1 MRMNACFDLIDS
13 TMTSIAGLSRCYPG
27 REGERH
33 VKRITIFL
41 ISLFCSICVAQER
54 GDSALLWQRFQQPL
68 ADARPMMRWWW
79 FGPAVAHDELDRE
92 IAAMKA
98 GGFGGFEVQPVYAL
112 SSDDPSN
119 GIVNTPYL
127 SDSFLAALRHTS
139 ETARASG
146 MRMDVTLGSGW
157 PFGGPHI
164 PITEAAAEIRRVE
177 LPVASGAETIG
188 LPLLEAG
195 ERALALFLDG
205 TRLAVPKGAAIDV
218 RPAAQE
224 RKAYLFVA
232 GRTGQQVK
240 RAAVGAEGF
249 VIDHLSPAAVAN
261 HLTSVGD
268 RLMSAFNGA
277 TKPYAMFSDSLESYG
292 ASWTDD
298 LPQEFLR
305 RRGYDLLDHLPALFA
320 EGSEGAAVR
329 FDWSRTLSEL
339 VDERYLK
346 PINAWANQHG
356 TRFRAQVYG
365 LPPPTLS
372 SNALVDLPEGEGAD
386 WRRFNSTRWATSAAH
401 LYERNVVSSE
411 TWTWL
416 HSPSWAATP
425 LDMKVEV
432 DRHFLQGVNQ
442 IIGHGWPYSPPQVGE
457 PGWAF
462 YAAAALN
469 DHNPWYPVMPTVTR
483 YVHRVS
489 AMLREGKPDAA
500 VAIYL
505 PTEDAFADMRPA
517 RASVNEEMRQRFEPN
532 LIGQVLDAG
541 QTFDFIDASAILAGK
556 LTHRLLILPGLKRI
570 DPAAFERIAAWVN
583 KGGQVIVTGALP
595 SNAGGLLD
603 GAASGQRV
611 QQISRQLLEAESKQ
625 RVRVI
630 PPESLGA
637 TLRSVMQP
645 TVALAVSNPA
655 FGFVSRRIE
664 NGYLYFI
671 ANTGQRPL
679 ATQARFAG
687 DNGRGQWWDAVT
699 GERKSAGSGDIAVH
713 LAPYESRLLVFV
725 DGLDQLEPAIDH
737 RFSPVLDLSKGWRV
751 QAKGTSV
758 TPPQPGASWADDPK
772 LRYFSGSV
780 TYQRSFVLKKAE
792 LGNASRLL
800 LDFGADSP
808 LPDIRQDRPRAL
820 LEAPLRDA
828 ALIRVN
834 GKDAG
839 AVWMPPWRLDV
850 TSLLRPGRNEVE
862 VVVMNTAINALSA
875 RPPSKRLLE
884 LRYGARFK
892 EEDQDK
898 IQPAPSGLLGAV
910 TLLRSAEAARVSERA
925 SIAKD

>member
-1 MRMNACFDLIDS
+1 MQ
-13 TMTSIAGLSRCYPG
+13 
-27 REGERH
+27 
-33 VKRITIFL
+33 RITIFL
-41 ISLFCSICVAQER
+41 ISLFCGVCVAQER
-54 GDSALLWQRFQQPL
+54 GDSELLWQRFQQPP

-79 FGPAVAHDELDRE
+79 FGPAVEHQELDRE

-112 SSDDPSN
+112 STDDPST

-127 SDSFLAALRHTS
+127 SDPFLTALRHTS

-177 LPVASGAETIG
+177 LPLPAGAATIG
-188 LPLLEAG
+188 LPFMEPG
-195 ERALALFLDG
+195 ERAVALFLDEA
-205 TRLAVPKGAAIDV
+205 RVPVPKGATADV
-218 RPAAQE
+218 RPAARE

-249 VIDHLSPAAVAN
+249 VIDHISPAAVAN
-261 HLTSVGD
+261 HLTTVGD
-268 RLMSAFNGA
+268 RLLSAFDGA

-298 LPQEFLR
+298 LPQEFER

-329 FDWSRTLSEL
+329 FDWARTLSEL
-339 VDERYLK
+339 VDDRYLK
-346 PINAWANQHG
+346 PINAWANQRG

-401 LYERNVVSSE
+401 VYERDVVSSE

-425 LDMKVEV
+425 LDMKAEV

-442 IIGHGWPYSPPQVGE
+442 IIGHGWPYSPPQVAE

-462 YAAAALN
+462 YAAASFN
-469 DHNPWYPVMPTVTR
+469 DRNPWYPVMPTVTR

-489 AMLREGKPDAA
+489 AMLREGKPDSA

-517 RASVNEEMRQRFEPN
+517 RASVNEEMRQRFQPN
-532 LIGQVLDAG
+532 LVGQVLDAG
-541 QTFDFIDASAILAGK
+541 QTFDFIDASAIVAGK
-556 LTHRLLILPGLKRI
+556 LTHRLLILPGLDRI
-570 DPAAFERIAAWVN
+570 DSAAFERIAAWVDN
-583 KGGQVIVTGALP
+583 GGLVIVTGALP
-595 SNAGGLLD
+595 GSAGGLMD
-603 GAASGQRV
+603 GAAGAQRV
-611 QQISRQLLEAESKQ
+611 QQLSRQLLESKQ
-625 RVRVI
+625 RVRVV

-637 TLRSVMQP
+637 TLRSVLEP
-645 TVALAVSNPA
+645 TVALASSNSA
-655 FGFVSRRIE
+655 FGFIRRRLD

-671 ANTGQRPL
+671 ANTGQRPIT
-679 ATQARFAG
+679 TQARFAG
-687 DNGRGQWWDAVT
+687 DNGRGEWWDAVT
-699 GERKSAGSGDIAVH
+699 GERESAGSGNIAVH
-713 LAPYESRLLVFV
+713 LAPYESKLLVFV
-725 DGLDQLEPAIDH
+725 SGLDRLEPATEH
-737 RFSPVLDLSKGWRV
+737 RLSPMLDLSKGWRV
-751 QAKGTSV
+751 QAKGISAP
-758 TPPQPGASWADDPK
+758 PPQPGTSWTDDPK
-772 LRYFSGSV
+772 LKHYSGSV
-780 TYQRSFVLKKAE
+780 TYQRSFALKKAD
-792 LGNASRLL
+792 LDNDARLL
-800 LDFGADSP
+800 LDFGADTP

-820 LEAPLRDA
+820 LEAPVRDA
-828 ALIRVN
+828 ALVRVN

-850 TSLLRPGRNEVE
+850 TPLLRPGKNEVE
-862 VVVMNTAINALSA
+862 VLVMNTAINTLSA
-875 RPPSKRLLE
+875 RPVSKRLLE

-898 IQPAPSGLLGAV
+898 LQPSPSGLFGPV
-910 TLLRSAEAARVSERA
+910 TLIRA
-925 SIAKD
+925 VK

>member
-1 MRMNACFDLIDS
+1 
-13 TMTSIAGLSRCYPG
+13 
-27 REGERH
+27 
-33 VKRITIFL
+33 
-41 ISLFCSICVAQER
+41 
-54 GDSALLWQRFQQPL
+54 
-68 ADARPMMRWWW
+68 MMRWWW

-112 SSDDPSN
+112 STDDPTT

-157 PFGGPHI
+157 PFGGPHV

-177 LPVASGAETIG
+177 LPIPAGAATIG
-188 LPLLEAG
+188 LPFMEPG
-195 ERALALFLDG
+195 ERGIALFLAG
-205 TRLAVPKGAAIDV
+205 ARLPVPKGSAVEV
-218 RPAAQE
+218 RPAPQD

-249 VIDHLSPAAVAN
+249 VIDHISPAAVAN
-261 HLTSVGD
+261 HLSTVGD
-268 RLMSAFNGA
+268 RLLSAFDGA

-298 LPQEFLR
+298 LPEEFER
-305 RRGYDLLDHLPALFA
+305 RRGYSLLDHLPALFA
-320 EGSEGAAVR
+320 EGSDGAAVR
-329 FDWSRTLSEL
+329 FDWARTLSEL

-346 PINAWANQHG
+346 PINAWANQRG
-356 TRFRAQVYG
+356 TRLRAQVYG

-401 LYERNVVSSE
+401 IYDRRVVSSE
-411 TWTWL
+411 AWTWL

-442 IIGHGWPYSPPQVGE
+442 IIGHGWPYSPPQVAE

-462 YAAAALN
+462 YAAASFN
-469 DHNPWYPVMPTVTR
+469 DHNPWYPVMPTVAR

-489 AMLREGKPDAA
+489 AMLREGQPDSA

-556 LTHRLLILPGLKRI
+556 LTQRLLILPRLTRI
-570 DPAAFERIAAWVN
+570 DPAAFERIAAWVEN
-583 KGGQVIVTGALP
+583 GGSVIVTGAFP
-595 SNAGGLLD
+595 SSAGGLID
-603 GAASGQRV
+603 GAAGSQRV
-611 QQISRQLLEAESKQ
+611 QQVSRELIEGKWKQ
-625 RVRVI
+625 RVRVV
-630 PPESLGA
+630 PPESVGA
-637 TLRSVMQP
+637 TLRSVLEP
-645 TVALAVSNPA
+645 TVALAATDSA
-655 FGFVSRRIE
+655 FGFIRRRLE
-664 NGYLYFI
+664 QGSLYFI
-671 ANTGQRPL
+671 ANAGQRPI
-679 ATQARFAG
+679 TTHARFAG
-687 DNGRGQWWDAVT
+687 DNGRGEWWDAVT
-699 GERKSAGSGDIAVH
+699 GERKSAGSGNIAVH
-713 LAPYESRLLVFV
+713 LAPYESKLLVFV
-725 DGLDQLEPAIDH
+725 SGLDAVEPATEH
-737 RFSPVLDLSKGWRV
+737 RLTPVLDLSKGWRV
-751 QAKGTSV
+751 QAKGLSA
-758 TPPQPGASWADDPK
+758 TPPQPGTSWAQDPK
-772 LRYFSGSV
+772 LKHYSGSV
-780 TYQRSFVLKKAE
+780 TYQRSLMLKKTE
-792 LGNASRLL
+792 LDGEARLL
-800 LDFGADSP
+800 LDFGTGAP

-820 LEAPLRDA
+820 LEAPIRDA
-828 ALIRVN
+828 ALVRVN
-834 GKDAG
+834 GKEAG

-850 TSLLRPGRNEVE
+850 TSLLRPGKNEIE

-875 RPPSKRLLE
+875 RPVSKRLLE
-884 LRYGARFK
+884 LRYGQRFR

-898 IQPAPSGLLGAV
+898 IQPAPSGLLQPV
-910 TLLRSAEAARVSERA
+910 TLVRGVEIDQSKWAFGAEGSPR
-925 SIAKD
+925 